1 MNNSKQV
8 ASQILE
14 NIGGKKNINNVYHCM
29 TRLRFNLNDIELVN
43 AETLNNIDGVIG
55 IQEANKEFQVI
66 IGPGV
71 ETIYKEFWALIDFPE
86 EPIATEGKENQY
98 SKKKFS
104 IKAWIND
111 ILNIMSASLAP
122 LVPLFVVLGLFNTIA
137 VLIGPNFLNL
147 VSENSDIYKIFYY
160 VGQSI
165 LYFLPILVGYAA
177 SKRLNSNTLIT
188 MALACF
194 MLYPAFIKIANG
206 GSDFSIFGIPMTKV
220 DYSTSVFPII
230 LIAWCQAKVE
240 KLLNRY
246 IPEAIK
252 VIVIPCLT
260 ILVMLPIGLC
270 LLGPI
275 GNYIGLGLGLLI
287 TNLYKYAGPLATL
300 FAGATAVISGSF
312 GITRPIFFVAL
323 STMLANGVEYAYMPI
338 SMAVSNWVML
348 GALVAFVMRVNSVKQ
363 RQLGISC
370 LIALFFGGVSEPALY
385 GIFLERRKILIS
397 TAIAGAISGLAVG
410 LLHVGYY
417 VFGPSN
423 FLNIL
428 GFVGGGSNSNLING
442 IICCTI
448 AFVSSLVLTYLM
460 DSVQES
466 NHESRSS
473 EIAVIDNKEK
483 V

>member
-1 MNNSKQV
+1 MINSKQV
-8 ASQILE
+8 ALEILE
-14 NIGGKKNINNVYHCM
+14 NIGGKNNIKNVYHCM
-29 TRLRFNLNDIELVN
+29 TRLRFNLND
-43 AETLNNIDGVIG
+43 LNLINKEKLNQIDGVMG
-55 IQEANKEFQVI
+55 IQEATKEFQVI

-71 ETIYKEFWALIDFPE
+71 QTVYKELLTLTGFSEQSTITDD
-86 EPIATEGKENQY
+86 EPTKQNN
-98 SKKKFS
+98 KKKFS
-104 IKAWIND
+104 IKSWMVD
-111 ILNIMSASLAP
+111 VLNVMSASLAP
-122 LVPLFVVLGLFNTIA
+122 LVPLFVVVGLFNTVA
-137 VLIGPNFLNL
+137 VLIGPNFLSL
-147 VSENSDIYKIFYY
+147 VSEESDIYKVFYY

-188 MALACF
+188 MAIACF
-194 MLYPAFIKIANG
+194 MLYPSFTEIVS
-206 GSDFSIFGIPMTKV
+206 SDVAFSIFGIPMANV
-220 DYSTSVFPII
+220 DYSMSVFPII
-230 LIAWCQAKVE
+230 LIAWSQAKVE
-240 KLLNRY
+240 TFLNKY
-246 IPEAIK
+246 VHDAIK

-260 ILVMLPIGLC
+260 ILIVLPLGLC

-300 FAGATAVISGSF
+300 IAGATAVISGSF

-338 SMAVSNWVML
+338 AMSVANWVML
-348 GALVAFVMRVNSVKQ
+348 GALVAFVIRTKSAKK

-397 TAIAGAISGLAVG
+397 TAISGAISGLSVG
-410 LLHVGYY
+410 LLQVGYY

-428 GFVGGGSNSNLING
+428 GFVGGDSNSNLIRG

-448 AFVSSLVLTYLM
+448 AFVSSFVLTYIM
-460 DSVQES
+460 DTD
-466 NHESRSS
+466 S
-473 EIAVIDNKEK
+473 EVEEIDNRAIDITD
-483 V
+483 VP